1 MTSKSIGMIFIAA
14 LISGAACGGGMEG
27 KECKDYF
34 AAVETCAAK
43 APPLKADIL
52 RKMAA
57 TSKEGFAKNSNPMA
71 VSESCKAMLTSLQA
85 DPDCK

>member
-1 MTSKSIGMIFIAA
+1 MVNKSIGISFIAA
-14 LISGAACGGGMEG
+14 LSFGAACGGGTESQV
-27 KECKDYF
+27 CKDYF

-43 APPLKADIL
+43 APALKGDIL

-57 TSKEGFAKNSNPMA
+57 SSKEGFAKNSNPMA

>member
-1 MTSKSIGMIFIAA
+1 MTRKSIGMTFIAVI
-14 LISGAACGGGMEG
+14 ISGAACGGGMESQA
-27 KECKDYF
+27 CKDYF

-52 RKMAA
+52 RKTAA

-71 VSESCKAMLTSLQA
+71 VSESCKAMITSLQA